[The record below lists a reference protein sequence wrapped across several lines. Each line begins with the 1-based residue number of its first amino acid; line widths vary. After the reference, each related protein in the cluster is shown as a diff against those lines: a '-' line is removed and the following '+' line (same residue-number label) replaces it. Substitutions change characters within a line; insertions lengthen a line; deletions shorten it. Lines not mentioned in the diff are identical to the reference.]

1 MTKQEKIQEKR
12 QGSNGGMSVKY
23 FPVTSASIVDENEHV
38 IRVKFAAYG
47 MPDSDRDIL
56 IKGCFAKS
64 IAERGPESSTN
75 RKIVFLWQH
84 DMRDPIGKILKIE
97 ELDDGAYADIRL
109 SDFDA
114 VPNAKRAYVQ
124 LKDGDINQ
132 FSFGFTYVWDKLE
145 YDEEQDAFIVKEVKL
160 YEISVVTLGANELTE
175 YIGEIENRTDEEI
188 KKAFKELSTK
198 NKIKFNSIKSII
210 NGIEAE
216 PEKPLTSKSSVIGR
230 LSKIKVEWES

>member
-1 MTKQEKIQEKR
+1 MQEKIQAKKQR
-12 QGSNGGMSVKY
+12 INGNISVKY
-23 FPVTSASIVDENEHV
+23 FSVKSASIVDENEHV

-47 MPDSDRDIL
+47 APDNDRDIL

-64 IAERGPESSTN
+64 ISERGPESSTN

-97 ELDDGAYADIRL
+97 EMEDGAYADIRL

-132 FSFGFTYVWDKLE
+132 FSFGFEYVWDKLE

-160 YEISVVTLGANELTE
+160 FEISVVTLGANELTE
-175 YIGEIENRTDEEI
+175 YVGEIENQADEEI
-188 KKAFKELSTK
+188 EKALKELSTK
-198 NKIKFNSIKSII
+198 NKIKFNTIKSII
-210 NGIEAE
+210 NRIEAE
-216 PEKPLTSKSSVIGR
+216 PEKPLTPKKSVIGR
-230 LSKIKVEWES
+230 LSKINLEWEN

>member
-1 MTKQEKIQEKR
+1 MKKQEKIQEKKQR
-12 QGSNGGMSVKY
+12 INGNMSVK
-23 FPVTSASIVDENEHV
+23 FFSVESASIVDDENHI
-38 IRVKFAAYG
+38 IRIKFASYG
-47 MPDSDRDIL
+47 TPDSDRDVL

-64 IAERGPESSTN
+64 ISERGPESSTN

-97 ELDDGAYADIRL
+97 ELEDGAYADVRL

-132 FSFGFTYVWDKLE
+132 FSFGFTYIWDKME
-145 YDEEQDAFIVKEVKL
+145 YDEEQDLFIVKEVKL
-160 YEISVVTLGANELTE
+160 FEISVVTLGANEHTE
-175 YIGEIENRTDEEI
+175 YMGEIENQSDEEI
-188 KKAFKELSTK
+188 EKAFKELSTK
-198 NKIKFNSIKSII
+198 NKIKFNQIKSII

-216 PEKPLTSKSSVIGR
+216 PEQPLTPKKSMIGR
-230 LSKIKVEWES
+230 LSKINVEWKN